1 MANGLIG
8 KEINKERGKTKQFM
22 SRKYQGC
29 YDDFK
34 KTDEQ
39 YSMSYYEYKK
49 MWLKRKR
56 AAKI

>member
-34 KTDEQ
+34 KSDEQ
-39 YSMSYYEYKK
+39 YSLS
-49 MWLKRKR
+49 L
-56 AAKI
+56 IHI